1 MISKFL
7 IVAWLSIATSFAA
20 IDTYEFKDLEK
31 QKRFQHLVADL
42 RCPKCQ
48 NQNLADSNAAIAQ
61 DLRQKIYNMLEKDQ
75 SNDQIVDYMVARYGD
90 FVLYE
95 PRFDAKNSVLWLAP
109 LVLLISGL
117 LLVIYLSRKRP
128 QTSDNSEEQGL
139 NLDNEQQVQL
149 KKLLKQGKK

>member
-1 MISKFL
+1 VISKFF

-20 IDTYEFKDLEK
+20 IDTYEFKDSDK
-31 QKRFQHLVADL
+31 QKRFQQLTADL

-48 NQNLADSNAAIAQ
+48 NQNIADSNAAIAQ

-75 SNDQIVDYMVARYGD
+75 SDDQIVDYMVARYGD

-109 LVLLISGL
+109 LILLILGL
-117 LLVIYLSRKRP
+117 GLVVYLSRKRS
-128 QTSDNSEEQGL
+128 QDTDSTEL
-139 NLDNEQQVQL
+139 ILDQQQEKSL
-149 KKLLKQGKK
+149 AKLLKQGKK

>member
-1 MISKFL
+1 MISKFF

-20 IDTYEFKDLEK
+20 IDTYEFKDSDK
-31 QKRFQHLVADL
+31 QKRFQQLTADL

-48 NQNLADSNAAIAQ
+48 NQNIADSNAAIAQ

-75 SNDQIVDYMVARYGD
+75 SDDQIVDYMVARYGD

-109 LVLLISGL
+109 LILLILGL
-117 LLVIYLSRKRP
+117 GLVVYLSRKRS
-128 QTSDNSEEQGL
+128 QDTDSTEL
-139 NLDNEQQVQL
+139 ILDQQQEKSL
-149 KKLLKQGKK
+149 AKLLKQGKK